1 MQYDGLIIKGIGGFY
16 YVEAAAQIFECKA
29 KGIFR
34 KEKITP
40 VAGDRVVIEVRDN
53 GQNTIEE
60 IKERKNIL
68 SRPPVANIDKLFIV
82 SATCEPNPS
91 TLIIDRLTVIAE
103 KNNIEPI
110 VVFTKK
116 DLKPSDELEEIY
128 RLAGIKCYSVSCLTG
143 EGTDA
148 VKKEIDGAIS
158 AFTGNT
164 GVGKSSLLNAI
175 DPALVRSTGEISSKL
190 GRGKHTTRQV
200 ELYKIGNAYVA
211 DTPGF
216 SSLDIESGEVIL
228 KDDIQFYFREFND
241 YIGTCKFAS
250 NCSHIGDKGCSIV
263 DAVNNGIISKS
274 RHESYKMMYDE
285 VKNIKEWQL

>member
-1 MQYDGLIIKGIGGFY
+1 MQYEGLLIKGIGGFY
-16 YVEAAAQIFECKA
+16 YVEVAEKVYECKA

-40 VAGDRVVIEVRDN
+40 LAGDRVVITVREN
-53 GQNTIEE
+53 GQNIIEE
-60 IKERKNIL
+60 IKERKNFL

-82 SATCEPNPS
+82 SSTCEPNPS

-110 VVFTKK
+110 VVFTKT
-116 DLKPSDELEEIY
+116 DLKDSKELEEIY
-128 RLAGIKCYSVSCLTG
+128 RLSGIKCYSVSCETG
-143 EGTDA
+143 EGVEA
-148 VKKEIDGAIS
+148 VKAEITDGIS

-164 GVGKSSLLNAI
+164 GVGNGAGKSTLLNAI
-175 DPALVRSTGEISSKL
+175 DPTFVRSTGEISSKL

-228 KDDIQFYFREFND
+228 KDDIQFYFKEFND
-241 YIGTCKFAS
+241 YIGSCRFTSCA
-250 NCSHIGDKGCSIV
+250 HIADKGCSIV
-263 DAVNNGIISKS
+263 EAVENGKISKS
-274 RHESYKMMYDE
+274 SR
-285 VKNIKEWQL
+285 